1 MPIRYFLILILCFV
15 TSYAKAE
22 GKALWEYGFG
32 LGFASFSHYP
42 GSDQYRTIALPFP
55 TFQYRGEI
63 LRADDQEG
71 SRAYLFK
78 NHNWSVEF
86 SGGGRLPITSSD
98 NHARQGMADLP
109 LIAQL
114 GPQLVYN
121 DDDRR
126 WFFKT
131 SVFPSYVIVG
141 SYVRQNGGL
150 ANAEVEYR
158 WEDEI
163 SGGNHFSN
171 FLLSGTLSLGVTTAT
186 QEYQATYYDVAA
198 ADATAE
204 RSEYSAGAGFLDSSI
219 SYYQSVSS
227 GLFSMYVGATFTDY
241 SWAANRSSPLHK
253 ADTNFGYALGITY
266 ILGESE
272 RRAVSV
278 EDTEGL
284 LNKYRIHR
292 PRLLPFR

>member
-1 MPIRYFLILILCFV
+1 MQRALV
-15 TSYAKAE
+15 TLLLLVQSFSAKAE
-22 GKALWEYGFG
+22 SKALWEYGFG
-32 LGFASFSHYP
+32 LGFAHFSHYP

-78 NHNWSVEF
+78 NHNWSLEF
-86 SGGGRLPITSSD
+86 AGGGRLPTASKD
-98 NHARQGMADLP
+98 NKARSGMMDLP
-109 LIAQL
+109 LVAQA

-131 SVFPSYVIVG
+131 SIFPSYVIDG
-141 SYVRQNGGL
+141 TYIRQNGGL

-158 WEDEI
+158 WEDDLPGWAFFDPFI
-163 SGGNHFSN
+163 F
-171 FLLSGTLSLGVTTAT
+171 SGTLSLGVTTAT
-186 QEYQATYYDVAA
+186 QEFHATYYDVAA
-198 ADATAE
+198 ADATAT
-204 RSEYSAGAGFLDSSI
+204 RAEYAARAGFLDSSL
-219 SYYQSVSS
+219 SYYQSIST
-227 GLFSMYVGATFTDY
+227 GLMSIYVGASYTDY
-241 SWAANRSSPLHK
+241 SWSANRDSPLHV
-253 ADTNFGYALGITY
+253 ADSNLGYALGITY

-278 EDTEGL
+278 DQTEGL
-284 LNKYRIHR
+284 FNKYRLHR
-292 PRLLPFR
+292 PQLLPFR